1 MKHWIV
7 ITNEYFTVTNSEQDI
22 VETTRETKKNNASL
36 LAFEK
41 LRDCAI
47 ENICK
52 ALRAGIKS
60 DPDCVK
66 AFIASVSNRL
76 EKKHFS
82 KKVVYYFNLKFLH
95 FICNIDKAL
104 TILYI

>member
-1 MKHWIV
+1 M
-7 ITNEYFTVTNSEQDI
+7 TNSDQDI
-22 VETTRETKKNNASL
+22 VETTKEVKKSNASL

-76 EKKHFS
+76 VITHINTVEIQVIIADKCGLWYCQVSNSSYKVFS
-82 KKVVYYFNLKFLH
+82 FYLYFFSFPTL
-95 FICNIDKAL
+95 
-104 TILYI
+104 